1 MKNSAADLTL
11 GMMDASAGEHTN
23 SSTACINIRDAILGG
38 VDR

>member
-11 GMMDASAGEHTN
+11 GMMDGEHTN